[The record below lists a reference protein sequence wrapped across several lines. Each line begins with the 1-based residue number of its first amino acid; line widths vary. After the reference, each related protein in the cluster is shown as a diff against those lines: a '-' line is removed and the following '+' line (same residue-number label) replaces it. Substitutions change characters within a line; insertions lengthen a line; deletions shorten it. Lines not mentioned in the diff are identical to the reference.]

1 MRQFILTGL
10 VTVIMTMTYGQ
21 DLKNED
27 KELIKTEIQRML
39 KSDQKYRSLL
49 SYGTLRQETA
59 DSIKS
64 LSNDE
69 QMKFM
74 MSNKKKLA
82 KNISDSLWTVQNNLD
97 LENIIVRWSCLG
109 GHFFC
114 QISKQILFKTE
125 DGETHPLAVNRSVL
139 GGARKVI

>member
-1 MRQFILTGL
+1 MRQFMLTGL
-10 VTVIMTMTYGQ
+10 VTVIMTLTYGQ

-39 KSDQKYRSLL
+39 KSDQKYRSFL

-82 KNISDSLWTVQNNLD
+82 KNISDSL
-97 LENIIVRWSCLG
+97 
-109 GHFFC
+109 
-114 QISKQILFKTE
+114 
-125 DGETHPLAVNRSVL
+125 
-139 GGARKVI
+139 